1 MRWGLLNAYLFYSLS
16 EVRLMAEEWQL
27 DYNTERPH
35 KSLGYLSPVKYA
47 EQYYQSRVEALK
59 LYPQTANG
67 NPSQIEG
74 SRLVDKILEKPED
87 AK

>member
-1 MRWGLLNAYLFYSLS
+1 M
-16 EVRLMAEEWQL
+16 MAEEWQL

-47 EQYYQSRVEALK
+47 EQYYQSRAEAQK

-67 NPSQIEG
+67 NPFKIEE
-74 SRLVDKILEKPED
+74 SRLVDKILEKPENS
-87 AK
+87 K